1 MDEEFGSL
9 EDFIPVYPEGS
20 DEDIQVINA
29 KKQEF
34 LELASSMRE
43 EVPIRG
49 ELYLNQKLFIRFM
62 MANDRCLNISET
74 GVGKSCQ
81 IVGLRESLRKSGSY
95 IKHAYVLQKPSTM
108 SQFKYQILCKCTAG
122 EYETEMVK
130 RAQSEK
136 SRRSNITREIGKWYS
151 VMSYYTFAKEAKK
164 LSDAQIVEKYSGC
177 LFAIDEAHNLRNEG
191 KSAADQSLSETYE
204 TIKRVL
210 HLVKRSKIVISTA
223 TPLIN
228 GVKDFA
234 RIANLALPASRQLPE
249 DWDYSKVTLEQLE
262 PYLRNIVFYM
272 RSLDT
277 GAVPTYQGSVIDYT
291 HGVEYPAPGQALP
304 PISMGPQPDVTMVT
318 REIPSQTVIYAL
330 TMGDIQDAAYRR
342 FTYLRLT
349 DGALAGLEPAEEA
362 EGTHFHTGPR
372 QVSSFVF
379 PDGSFGGSFPRKGG
393 SRDSGIGKYI
403 LSTSDNNYEMT
414 PEFRAAVSDPATL
427 QRLSSKY
434 ARIIQIES
442 TEVGC
447 GFCYTDLVSG
457 SGAITLGMCFEANR
471 CMVMGGLNFER
482 FNERSSIFTSH
493 GSRDRG
499 VCVSPERTRTVRS
512 NFPKRPRY
520 ALLTGET
527 PPNVV
532 DSMLEV
538 MTSPENIDGEYIKII
553 IVSPVGRDGIN
564 IYHVLRGHLVTAG
577 WHPSGMHQALSR
589 FMRSVSHDDLI
600 RRERQRLI
608 ADGRNPSE
616 ATIEVKV
623 YKHAAVPREI
633 GGQESLSSV
642 DVDLYQY
649 AESKSI
655 PIHRIM
661 RMLKQIDFGCRINYG
676 RNVRETDVDGTEVCD
691 YDACRYVCVSGPISA
706 DGRPTPVDP
715 RDIDYTTYDILYSD
729 SVVDACI
736 REILYMVRER
746 GMITFDQL
754 RQEWVVTGLFRQKFI
769 YMAVERLL
777 NEKLAVLDRFGFS
790 SYIQTDG
797 HNIYTQREFPIMSL
811 EAQPRELARY
821 GEEVI
826 GVTYTDFETLADLQ
840 QVSKWQA
847 LMRQIKAMPQI
858 ESVEQ
863 VETFNRYVTSLNAK
877 VRSQLLE
884 DAIMI
889 SISKPPDEFPAYV
902 LPTLKRF
909 QFFVLWGYEPW
920 EDLIKAQGLLSEGKN
935 ISKRQNPAQGKTRVS
950 FTSFTGFSPPDSLD
964 SHGKPVEMVYIHS
977 LYSIS
982 TDLTA
987 YSAMANFI
995 NVNGTIRIYKASW
1008 GTRGFRDANKT
1019 ETPVY
1024 REIFQKQRLRLIAPY
1039 RQFPIFGSII
1049 PDGRLRLHKG
1059 GQFEGSDTRS
1069 WNKGQICSIHH
1080 TPALIG
1086 VLFSMR
1092 DDRGVHGIPAPD
1104 VEFGGTRDQ
1113 LIQYLQNKPTFSK
1126 NSAVLHSYSD
1136 ADLVYL
1142 YKWFH
1147 SSIKRSQ
1154 ICALIKS
1161 YLLSQNRIL
1170 TIEDPS

>member
-20 DEDIQVINA
+20 VEDIQVINA
-29 KKQEF
+29 TKQEF

-62 MANDRCLNISET
+62 TANDRCLNISET

-81 IVGLRESLRKSGSY
+81 IIGLRESLRKSGSY

-164 LSDAQIVEKYSGC
+164 LTDAQIVEKYSGC

-234 RIANLALPASRQLPE
+234 RIANLALPMDRQLPE
-249 DWDYSKVTLEQLE
+249 DWDYSKVTLDQLE

-277 GAVPTYQGSVIDYT
+277 GAVPTYQGAVIDYT
-291 HGVEYPAPGQALP
+291 HRVEYPAPDQVLA
-304 PISMGPQPDVTMVT
+304 PISLGPQPEVRMVT
-318 REIPSQTVIYAL
+318 REIASQTVIYAL
-330 TMGDIQDAAYRR
+330 TMGDIQDAVYRR
-342 FTYLRLT
+342 FSYLRIT
-349 DGALAGLEPAEEA
+349 DDAPAGLEPGDEA
-362 EGTHFHTGPR
+362 EGTHFHAGPR

-393 SRDSGIGKYI
+393 SRDSGIGRYI
-403 LSTSDNNYEMT
+403 ESTSDNNYEMT
-414 PEFRAAVSDPATL
+414 AEFRAAVSDPATL
-427 QRLSSKY
+427 RRLSSKY
-434 ARIIQIES
+434 AEIIRIES
-442 TEVGC
+442 TEPGC

-527 PPNVV
+527 PSNVV

-538 MTSPENIDGEYIKII
+538 MISPENIDGEYIKVI

-608 ADGRNPSE
+608 AAGRNPSE

-623 YKHAAVPREI
+623 YKHAAMPREI
-633 GGQESLSSV
+633 PGQENLSSV
-642 DVDLYQY
+642 DLDLYQY

-661 RMLKQIDFGCRINYG
+661 RMLKQIDFGCRINYA
-676 RNVRETDVDGTEVCD
+676 RNVRDTDVDGTEVCD
-691 YDACRYVCVSGPISA
+691 YDACRYVCVSGPVGA
-706 DGRPTPVDP
+706 DGRPTPIDP
-715 RDIDYTTYDILYSD
+715 KDIDYSTYDILYAD
-729 SVVDACI
+729 AVVDACI

-821 GEEVI
+821 GEEVV
-826 GVTYTDFETLADLQ
+826 GVTYTDFETLAGLQ
-840 QVSKWQA
+840 QVSKWRA
-847 LMRQIKAMPQI
+847 LMAQIKAMPQI
-858 ESVEQ
+858 QTADELAV
-863 VETFNRYVTSLNAK
+863 FNRRVSALNIK
-877 VRSQLLE
+877 MRSQLLE

-889 SISKPPDEFPAYV
+889 SISRPPAEFPAYV
-902 LPTLKRF
+902 MPTLERF

-920 EDLIKAQGLLSEGKN
+920 EDIAKAQTLLSEGKN

-950 FTSFTGFSPPDSLD
+950 FTNFTGFSPAGSRDAL
-964 SHGKPVEMVYIHS
+964 GKPVEMVYIHS
-977 LYSIS
+977 LYSTS
-982 TDLTA
+982 TELTA
-987 YSAMANFI
+987 YAAMASFK
-995 NVNGTIRIYKASW
+995 NVNSTIRIYKGSW
-1008 GTRGFRDANKT
+1008 GARGFRDANKI
-1019 ETPVY
+1019 EFAVY
-1024 REIFQKQRLRLIAPY
+1024 NEIFQKRVAGLFEPY
-1039 RQFPIFGSII
+1039 RRFPIFGSII
-1049 PDGRLRLHKG
+1049 FDGKFRLHKG
-1059 GQFEGSDTRS
+1059 GEFEGSDTRS
-1069 WNKGQICSIHH
+1069 WNKGKICSIWHKYN
-1080 TPALIG
+1080 LIE
-1086 VLFSMR
+1086 VLFSLR
-1092 DDRGVHGIPAPD
+1092 DSRGVHGIAPPD
-1104 VEFGGTRDQ
+1104 VEFGGTRAQ
-1113 LIQYLQNKPTFSK
+1113 LIKYLQVKPTFSK
-1126 NSAVLHSYSD
+1126 NSGVLASFSD
-1136 ADLVYL
+1136 EDLLYL

-1147 SSIKRSQ
+1147 SSVKRSQ
-1154 ICALIKS
+1154 ICALIKA
-1161 YLLSQNRIL
+1161 YLSSQGQIL
-1170 TIEDPS
+1170 AIEDRS